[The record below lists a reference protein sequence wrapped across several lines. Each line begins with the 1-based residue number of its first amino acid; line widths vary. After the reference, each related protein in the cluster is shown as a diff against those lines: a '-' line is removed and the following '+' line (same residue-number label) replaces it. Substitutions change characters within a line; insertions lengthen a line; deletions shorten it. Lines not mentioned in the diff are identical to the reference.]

1 MCIHFPWYNCLDNSD
16 CPGNENHMQIPLKQ
30 ELNLQGA
37 KYLDSMLL
45 PALSSLVLIK
55 KDLVK
60 DTVNECQYSTT
71 WSVSSVLTKT
81 LVSCT
86 QLEVCVSSCLS
97 VRVCLCLAYEW
108 WVLFTQGD
116 FWGVIHFSNHC
127 LLLLAP
133 VHHLGYTQA
142 IMGCYLTLKYTS
154 SYTADRLHVR
164 LYIYRVFGPE
174 LVLILYNLLI
184 Y

>member
-1 MCIHFPWYNCLDNSD
+1 
-16 CPGNENHMQIPLKQ
+16 MQIPLKQ

-37 KYLDSMLL
+37 KYLHSMLL
-45 PALSSLVLIK
+45 PALSSLLLIK

-97 VRVCLCLAYEW
+97 VRVCLCLAYE
-108 WVLFTQGD
+108 
-116 FWGVIHFSNHC
+116 
-127 LLLLAP
+127 
-133 VHHLGYTQA
+133 
-142 IMGCYLTLKYTS
+142 
-154 SYTADRLHVR
+154 
-164 LYIYRVFGPE
+164 
-174 LVLILYNLLI
+174 
-184 Y
+184 

>member
-1 MCIHFPWYNCLDNSD
+1 
-16 CPGNENHMQIPLKQ
+16 MQIPLKQ

-45 PALSSLVLIK
+45 PALSSLLIK

-71 WSVSSVLTKT
+71 CSVSSVLTKT

-97 VRVCLCLAYEW
+97 VRVCLCLAYE
-108 WVLFTQGD
+108 
-116 FWGVIHFSNHC
+116 
-127 LLLLAP
+127 
-133 VHHLGYTQA
+133 
-142 IMGCYLTLKYTS
+142 
-154 SYTADRLHVR
+154 
-164 LYIYRVFGPE
+164 
-174 LVLILYNLLI
+174 
-184 Y
+184 

>member
-1 MCIHFPWYNCLDNSD
+1 
-16 CPGNENHMQIPLKQ
+16 MQIPLKQ

-71 WSVSSVLTKT
+71 WSVFSVLTKT

-97 VRVCLCLAYEW
+97 VRVCLCLAYE
-108 WVLFTQGD
+108 
-116 FWGVIHFSNHC
+116 
-127 LLLLAP
+127 
-133 VHHLGYTQA
+133 
-142 IMGCYLTLKYTS
+142 
-154 SYTADRLHVR
+154 
-164 LYIYRVFGPE
+164 
-174 LVLILYNLLI
+174 
-184 Y
+184 

>member
-1 MCIHFPWYNCLDNSD
+1 
-16 CPGNENHMQIPLKQ
+16 MQIPLKQ

-45 PALSSLVLIK
+45 PALSSLLIK

-97 VRVCLCLAYEW
+97 VRVCLCLAYE
-108 WVLFTQGD
+108 
-116 FWGVIHFSNHC
+116 
-127 LLLLAP
+127 
-133 VHHLGYTQA
+133 
-142 IMGCYLTLKYTS
+142 
-154 SYTADRLHVR
+154 
-164 LYIYRVFGPE
+164 
-174 LVLILYNLLI
+174 
-184 Y
+184 